1 MIQTTNLTRK
11 YGDLVALDNLN
22 LNIEEGECYG
32 FIGPNGA
39 GKTTTIK
46 ILATLLKLGLKRNL
60 TKVAE
65 AFEVHDL
72 SMGNKSKVIE
82 VIYTRVTTSE

>member
-1 MIQTTNLTRK
+1 MAMIETINLTKR

-22 LNIEEGECYG
+22 LTIEEGACYG

-46 ILATLLKLGLKRNL
+46 ILATLLKPTSGQANVNVE
-60 TKVAE
+60 VA
-65 AFEVHDL
+65 
-72 SMGNKSKVIE
+72 
-82 VIYTRVTTSE
+82 T

>member
-1 MIQTTNLTRK
+1 MDLPIKGCPMIQTTNLTRK

-39 GKTTTIK
+39 GKTTLIN
-46 ILATLLKLGLKRNL
+46 IICGINAIFR
-60 TKVAE
+60 
-65 AFEVHDL
+65 
-72 SMGNKSKVIE
+72 
-82 VIYTRVTTSE
+82 

>member
-22 LNIEEGECYG
+22 LEIEDGECYG

-46 ILATLLKLGLKRNL
+46 ILATL
-60 TKVAE
+60 
-65 AFEVHDL
+65 
-72 SMGNKSKVIE
+72 
-82 VIYTRVTTSE
+82 TSLHWII